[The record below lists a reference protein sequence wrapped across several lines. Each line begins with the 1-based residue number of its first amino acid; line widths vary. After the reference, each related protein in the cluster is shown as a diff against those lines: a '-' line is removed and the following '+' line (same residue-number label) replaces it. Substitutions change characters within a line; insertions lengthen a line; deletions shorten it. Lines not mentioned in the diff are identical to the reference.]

1 MMSNRCHLLNRPY
14 DGRVFQEVFNIT
26 DMRMCACMFKK
37 EMGSRI
43 AENNQSILK
52 YFSPMRERNIFKLCK
67 KEDIAEMYDKTI
79 WALAKE

>member
-1 MMSNRCHLLNRPY
+1 MIHHNLDDISNLKNKLR
-14 DGRVFQEVFNIT
+14 T
-26 DMRMCACMFKK
+26 MRLDNYCPPKK
-37 EMGSRI
+37 KMGSRI

-67 KEDIAEMYDKTI
+67 KEDTAEMYDKTI

>member
-1 MMSNRCHLLNRPY
+1 MIHHNLEDISNLKNKLR
-14 DGRVFQEVFNIT
+14 T
-26 DMRMCACMFKK
+26 MRLDNYCSPKK

>member
-1 MMSNRCHLLNRPY
+1 MIHHNLDDISNLKNKLR
-14 DGRVFQEVFNIT
+14 T
-26 DMRMCACMFKK
+26 MRLDNYCSPKK
-37 EMGSRI
+37 EIVSRI